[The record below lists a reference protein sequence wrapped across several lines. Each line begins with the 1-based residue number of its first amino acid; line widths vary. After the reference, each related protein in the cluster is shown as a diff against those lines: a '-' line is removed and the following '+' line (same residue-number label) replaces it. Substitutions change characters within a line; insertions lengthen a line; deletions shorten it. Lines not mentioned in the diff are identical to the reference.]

1 MSNAPGIYMCA
12 ADGCGELVERDRDG
26 VIRDFP
32 ALLGQRG
39 GLHTHGERLRL
50 VKGGTPAAS

>member
-12 ADGCGELVERDRDG
+12 ECGEMVERDHDEL
-26 VIRDFP
+26 IRDWP

-39 GLHTHGERLRL
+39 RLHTHGERLRL